1 MPPEQPPTGGKSEA
15 PSSTTAT
22 ASGKVSALE
31 ILKVY
36 TRISLSGFGG
46 TLFWVRY
53 MLVERKGWLT
63 EREFVEALA
72 LGQLV
77 PGPSVLNMSLMI
89 SYRFAGYAGAL
100 AAGVGFLGCPFLMV
114 IGIGML
120 YGRYEHILLV
130 QQALSGMIAVAVGLL
145 IANCIKMA
153 SALPRHWRPWLFT
166 LLAFAGVGVLRW
178 PLIGVLGVLAPFG
191 IAAVWKDRR

>member
-1 MPPEQPPTGGKSEA
+1 MPPEQPPSGGTSEA
-15 PSSTTAT
+15 PHTTTAT
-22 ASGKVSALE
+22 ARQRISALD
-31 ILKVY
+31 IFKAY

-46 TLFWVRY
+46 TLFWVRHV
-53 MLVERKGWLT
+53 LVERKGWLT

-77 PGPSVLNMSLMI
+77 PGPSVLNLSLMI
-89 SYRFAGYAGAL
+89 SYRFAGYAGAF
-100 AAGVGFLGCPFLMV
+100 AAGAGFLGLPFLIV

-120 YGRYEHILLV
+120 YGRYEHIPLV
-130 QQALSGMIAVAVGLL
+130 QQGLSGMIAAAVGLL

-178 PLIGVLGVLAPFG
+178 PLVGVLGVLAPFG

>member
-1 MPPEQPPTGGKSEA
+1 MAMATV
-15 PSSTTAT
+15 TARIT
-22 ASGKVSALE
+22 ALD

-53 MLVERKGWLT
+53 VLVERKGWLT
-63 EREFVEALA
+63 EQEFVEALA

-100 AAGVGFLGCPFLMV
+100 AAGAGFLGCPFLIV

-120 YGRYEHILLV
+120 YGRYEHIPLV
-130 QQALSGMIAVAVGLL
+130 QQGISGMIAVVVGLL
-145 IANCIKMA
+145 IANGVKMA

-166 LLAFAGVGVLRW
+166 LLAFAGVGVFRW
-178 PLIGVLGVLAPFG
+178 PLIGVLGVLAPLG
-191 IAAVWKDRR
+191 IAAVWKGKR

>member
-1 MPPEQPPTGGKSEA
+1 MPPEQPPYAGKSEA
-15 PSSTTAT
+15 PNAT
-22 ASGKVSALE
+22 ARAKISALD

-36 TRISLSGFGG
+36 VRISLSGFGG

-77 PGPSVLNMSLMI
+77 PGPSVLNLSLMI

-100 AAGVGFLGCPFLMV
+100 AAGAGFLGCPFLVV

-120 YGRYEHILLV
+120 YGRYEHIPLV
-130 QQALSGMIAVAVGLL
+130 QQGLSGMIAVAVGLL

-153 SALPRHWRPWLFT
+153 TALPRHWRPWLFT
-166 LLAFAGVGVLRW
+166 SLAFAGVGVLRW
-178 PLIGVLGVLAPFG
+178 PLIGVLGALAPFG
-191 IAAVWKDRR
+191 IAAVWKARR